1 MTNTDEKSQ
10 ELSPLQQAA
19 VVLKKKQAELD
30 AIKFAQTEPIAIIGM
45 ACRFPDADNPDA
57 YWRLLHNGV
66 DAITEVPPGRWDV
79 DAFFDLAPEVPG
91 KSYTRHGGFLPDID
105 RFEPAF
111 FGISPREA
119 VEMDPHQ
126 RLLLEVA
133 WEALEDA
140 GQAPTELVGRAVG
153 VFFGMS
159 GLTGY
164 AAAKFSGDLSG
175 DPEDITAYTATGS
188 TLSVSAGRLSYVLG
202 LQGPALALD
211 TACSSSLV
219 AFHQACQS
227 LRNGECEMALAG
239 GVSLIIFPAEMVI
252 LSRLQALSPDGRC
265 KTFDAG
271 ADGFSQG
278 EGCGIVVLKRLPDAL
293 ADGDNILAVIRGSA
307 INHDGVSSGL
317 TVPSRLAQEK
327 VIRQALKNARVEPA
341 EVEYIEAHGTGTSLG
356 DPIEVGALGTVF
368 AKNHSPDSPLVIGS
382 VKTNFGHLDS
392 AAGIAGLMKVVL
404 SLRHQEIPSHLH
416 FKEPNPLIG
425 LENLPFLVPV
435 ERQPWPR
442 GKTRRIAGVSSFG
455 IGGTNAH
462 VVLEEAPAVESEPP
476 LATVERPLHLLVLSA
491 KGREALREQAASYA
505 DWLKAHPEA
514 SLADVCFTAATGRSH
529 FEHRLT
535 LVVALPGEA
544 EKKLRNADYIVGK
557 ADREKPEIAFLF
569 TGQGAQY
576 VGMGRQLFETQ
587 PLFRTTL
594 ERCDAILR
602 PLDVPLLDLL
612 YGDAGSADLR
622 SGIAD
627 AKTNL
632 LDQTIYTQPA
642 LFSLEYALAQL
653 WQSWGVTPDALMGHS
668 VGEYVAA
675 CVAGVFDLEDG
686 LKLIAA
692 RGRLMQT
699 LCEPGA
705 MLALPVSEAEAL
717 DLIAPFSKEISLA
730 AINGPENV
738 VVSGT
743 HESMEK
749 FSASL
754 TERDI
759 KGKPLSVSHAFH
771 SAMMEPM
778 LAEFQ
783 EIAESITYAKP
794 GIPLCSNATGKV
806 ADEEIMDP
814 AYWVRHVREPVRFAT
829 GMAALHE
836 EGIGTFLEIGPK
848 PVLLGMAGQCLPD
861 DTEGIFLPTL
871 REGQNDWRQML
882 ESLGQWHVRSGAVD
896 WKSFEKDYVRRKVQL
911 PTYPFQR
918 QRYWIDKARLA
929 RRATQDPLA
938 HPLLGKRLRL
948 SRSEDIYFESEIDL
962 SSIPWL
968 TDYRVFDVAVFPA
981 AGYLEMALSVGADI
995 VGAQGAVPLRMVNV
1009 TLEQVLI
1016 LPEEEAIT
1024 VQIVLS
1030 PEENAQSPAG
1040 IESPA
1045 DNKNH
1050 VFQVSSLDGT
1060 ANWIPHV
1067 TGQLVAVG
1075 EDSGQP
1081 GPVDLEKLQSQCPTE
1096 VPVGDHYQSCRERGL
1111 NYGPGF
1117 QGIQR
1122 LFRGEG
1128 MVLGEIELPESL
1140 TAGVDARENDKYRLH
1155 PALLDACLQVCI
1167 PVILDASDGTWLPTG
1182 IKELRFHRFAGAPLW
1197 SFAKVVD
1204 SDERNATFDLSLLDE
1219 SGIPIAE
1226 LEGLVVERIGEE
1238 TLQQHF
1244 KKQENGFYEIG
1255 WTPGPIIT
1263 AKDSLAEE
1271 TAGSWLIFADGKGL
1285 GEELAGRLA
1294 EAGQR
1299 CILVYADVDWGL
1311 RGEPQHEDNVYHL
1324 DPAEPADFERLL
1336 KNAFQKEISPLKGII
1351 HLWSLDAPDTDE
1363 LTAEALSQAQI
1374 LSCGSVLHL
1383 VQAAI
1388 GHKQS
1393 ARLWLVTRNAVSVG
1407 QESDSLAVAQAPLW
1421 GLGKVIAQEHPDL
1434 WGGMIDDPTA
1444 GELLTEI
1451 GIGSDEGNEDQVAY
1465 RDGQRYVARLV
1476 RSGPPPA
1483 DAQASLH
1490 PENSYLIT
1498 GGLGG
1503 LGLQVARWMVDKGAR
1518 HLVLTGR
1525 SSPSEAAL
1533 AVISQLKETG
1543 AEIRVINAD
1552 VSVEA
1557 QVLRLFQEMDAD
1569 MPPLAGII
1577 HAAGVS
1583 DLENLSRQDWD
1594 RFSRGMAAKVEGSW
1608 HLHVLSRSMALDF
1621 FVCFSS
1627 LSSFLGGLR
1636 MGNYVAANTFMDAL
1650 ADFRVRRGLPGLS
1663 INWGHWA
1670 GGGMSAMADS
1680 RMSSENFK
1688 EFVLS
1693 CERGLQILDLLMG
1706 APGVVRAGVLQGRLW
1721 KYLREFYPSRI
1732 PPFLSELAQGPS
1744 GPSSKSGDFIESLK
1758 NMPPEEQRNY
1768 LFAHIQSELGQVL
1781 GFDPSQPM
1789 DPQTG
1794 FTDLGMDSLMVVES
1808 RNRLQTSLGHSLS
1821 LAVLFNYSTLDALVD
1836 HIAGKLL
1843 GLESSKEAIAD
1854 TDRPSDRIEEGILS
1868 RVEQLSEQDAEKL
1881 LAEKFG

>member
-1 MTNTDEKSQ
+1 MTNPPSQ
-10 ELSPLQQAA
+10 DDYA
-19 VVLKKKQAELD
+19 
-30 AIKFAQTEPIAIIGM
+30 IAIIGL
-45 ACRFPDADNPDA
+45 ACRFPGADTPEAFWENLRGGA
-57 YWRLLHNGV
+57 ESITVFSEKELLATGV
-66 DAITEVPPGRWDV
+66 DRKILENPNYVKAGTVLSDIEGF
-79 DAFFDLAPEVPG
+79 DA
-91 KSYTRHGGFLPDID
+91 H
-105 RFEPAF
+105 F
-111 FGISPREA
+111 FGYSPREA
-119 VEMDPHQ
+119 KIIDPQQ
-126 RLLLEVA
+126 RIFLECA
-133 WEALEDA
+133 WEALERA
-140 GQAPTELVGRAVG
+140 GYPPDTRRYAIGIWAGCGRNGYFSHNLAGHGTQDTAELFTVEG
-153 VFFGMS
+153 FQ
-159 GLTGY
+159 LTSANGADY
-164 AAAKFSGDLSG
+164 L
-175 DPEDITAYTATGS
+175 TTRVAYK
-188 TLSVSAGRLSYVLG
+188 LDFK
-202 LQGPALALD
+202 GPAVTVL

-219 AFHQACQS
+219 AVDLACQG
-227 LRNGECEMALAG
+227 LLDGKCGIALAG
-239 GVSLIIFPAEMVI
+239 GVTIMVPHRTGYLYQDGMIF
-252 LSRLQALSPDGRC
+252 SPDGHCRA
-265 KTFDAG
+265 FDAG
-271 ADGFSQG
+271 A
-278 EGCGIVVLKRLPDAL
+278 EGIIPGSGAGIVVLKRLSEAL
-293 ADGDNILAVIRGSA
+293 ADGDTIHAVIKGSA
-307 INHDGVSSGL
+307 INNDGSDKVGF
-317 TVPSRLAQEK
+317 TAPS
-327 VIRQALKNARVEPA
+327 VTGQALAIAEAQAMANVEP
-341 EVEYIEAHGTGTSLG
+341 ETISYVETHGTGTQLG
-356 DPIEVGALGTVF
+356 DPIEIAALTQAFRIHTRKKGF
-368 AKNHSPDSPLVIGS
+368 CAIGS
-382 VKTNFGHLDS
+382 VKTNIGHTDT
-392 AAGIAGLMKVVL
+392 AAGVAGLIKTVL
-404 SLRHQEIPSHLH
+404 ALKNRQIPPSLH
-416 FKEPNPLIG
+416 FKTPNPHIDFASS
-425 LENLPFLVPV
+425 PFYVNATLADW
-435 ERQPWPR
+435 ESHGGPR
-442 GKTRRIAGVSSFG
+442 RAGVSSFG

-1577 HAAGVS
+1577 HAAGVQ
-1583 DLENLSRQDWD
+1583 DLETLSRQDWD
-1594 RFSRGMAAKVEGSW
+1594 RFSRGMAAKIEGSW
-1608 HLHVLSRSMALDF
+1608 HLHVLSRAVALDF

-1627 LSSFLGGLR
+1627 SSCLLGGLR
-1636 MGNYVAANTFMDAL
+1636 MGSYVAANTFMDAL
-1650 ADFRVRRGLPGLS
+1650 ADFRVRQGLPGLS
-1663 INWGHWA
+1663 INWGHWLYT
-1670 GGGMSAMADS
+1670 GMVTEDEAFND
-1680 RMSSENFK
+1680 RMGLDEYREFTLSS
-1688 EFVLS
+1688 
-1693 CERGLQILDLLMG
+1693 ERGLQILDLLMG
-1706 APGVVRAGVLQGRLW
+1706 APDVVRIGVLPGSLSR
-1721 KYLREFYPSRI
+1721 YLREFYPSRI

-1744 GPSSKSGDFIESLK
+1744 GPSSKSGDVIESLK
-1758 NMPPEEQRNY
+1758 NMPPEKQRNY
-1768 LFAHIQSELGQVL
+1768 LFTHIQSELGQVL

-1789 DPQTG
+1789 GPQTG
-1794 FTDLGMDSLMVVES
+1794 FTDLGMDSLMMLES
-1808 RNRLQTSLGHSLS
+1808 RNRLQASLGRSLPS
-1821 LAVLFNYSTLDALVD
+1821 TMLFDHPTLERLVD
-1836 HIAGKLL
+1836 YIAGEVLAL
-1843 GLESSKEAIAD
+1843 ASFTPLEDLAKSEEITDSSKDVLLEV
-1854 TDRPSDRIEEGILS
+1854 G
-1868 RVEQLSEQDAEKL
+1868 QLSDDDLKEFFSKEF
-1881 LAEKFG
+1881 ESVT